1 MLLTSELRLHFS
13 SADNNKKKFDR
24 YNRLTNLYTEIW
36 SIEMKLESYYTEIAL
51 NFSTSKENRPEL
63 AKKIKSYSTYAKKQ
77 VAKYPSYRLNVVGF
91 NIITLVNQILNE
103 HEQLMSSCERAIEY
117 FNSLEHDLASTASF
131 RYILRMLPSHIML
144 GNHERAEELVH
155 QALNLISESHPNYS
169 RVLEF
174 YLVLG
179 FYSHQYDIAL
189 RASEM
194 AHNSPAFKDL
204 PDSVQ
209 EYWKIYD
216 GFIYLF
222 IQLGKIK
229 VPEDAAPRKF
239 KVSRFLNEVPT
250 YSKDKRG
257 ANVTILILQV
267 LILLQQKKYDKI
279 IDKADALKVYT
290 SRYLRKNETY
300 RSNCFIKMLLLLPH
314 YAFNKK
320 GVLRRS
326 AKLEKRLSEVSIAE
340 ITPSIE
346 VEVVP
351 YETLWEIVK
360 ELLQDS

>member
-1 MLLTSELRLHFS
+1 MQ
-13 SADNNKKKFDR
+13 
-24 YNRLTNLYTEIW
+24 
-36 SIEMKLESYYTEIAL
+36 LESYFTDISI

-63 AKKIKSYSTYAKKQ
+63 KEKIEAYAAYAESQ
-77 VAKYPSYRLNVVGF
+77 VTKYQSYRLNLIGF
-91 NIITLVNQILNE
+91 NIITLTYQILNE
-103 HEQLMSSCERAIEY
+103 HEKLMASCERAIRY
-117 FNSLEHDLASTASF
+117 FDSLEHDLASAANF
-131 RYILRMLPSHIML
+131 RYILRMLPSQIML
-144 GNHERAEELVH
+144 GNYERAKELAH
-155 QALNLISESHPNYS
+155 QALSLTDANNYNYL

-174 YLVLG
+174 YLILG
-179 FYSHQYDIAL
+179 FYSRRYDIAL
-189 RASEM
+189 KASEM
-194 AHNSPAFKDL
+194 VHAIPNFKDF

-229 VPEDAAPRKF
+229 VPEGAVPRQF
-239 KVSRFLNEVPT
+239 KVARFLNEVPT

-326 AKLEKRLSEVSIAE
+326 AKLEKRLSEVPIAE

-360 ELLQDS
+360 ELLQD